1 MSLLRKAAILAAGW
15 ILIAV
20 GTVLIPLPGPGI
32 PVLAGGI
39 VVLSLKSP
47 RARWLLRRFK
57 SSLLATYPDAW
68 KTIEKLKAALCRRPA
83 PPRTAQVS
91 LFIGNKYG

>member
-1 MSLLRKAAILAAGW
+1 MKFLRKAAILAAGW
-15 ILIAV
+15 VLIAL
-20 GTVLIPLPGPGI
+20 GAILIPLPGPGI

-57 SSLLATYPDAW
+57 SSLRATYPDAW
-68 KTIEKLKAALCRRPA
+68 KAIEKLKAALRRRQA
-83 PPRTAQVS
+83 PPG
-91 LFIGNKYG
+91 LPK